1 MNKEQLKMQKLAGL
15 ITESEYK
22 AKLNEDSSSFFN
34 SLKQFV
40 INYLK
45 EGDQDVDV
53 SQANSFD
60 ELKNM
65 IDEYWG
71 WEDEQTIWMLEKF
84 IKSYFDKDQIV
95 YMLENYIRD
104 NMDI

>member
-1 MNKEQLKMQKLAGL
+1 MNQEQLKMQKLAGL

-34 SLKQFV
+34 SFKQFV

-53 SQANSFD
+53 SQTNSFD
-60 ELKNM
+60 ELKNK
-65 IDEYWG
+65 IDDYWG
-71 WEDEQTIWMLEKF
+71 WGDEQTVWMLESF
-84 IKSYFDKDQIV
+84 ITEYFNI
-95 YMLENYIRD
+95 N
-104 NMDI
+104 